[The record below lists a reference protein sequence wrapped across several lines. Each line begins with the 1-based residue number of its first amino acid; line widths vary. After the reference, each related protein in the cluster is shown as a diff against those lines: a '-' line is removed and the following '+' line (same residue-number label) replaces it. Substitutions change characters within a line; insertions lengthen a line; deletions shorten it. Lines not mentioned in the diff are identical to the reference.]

1 MAVIGLVRDNAKTTD
16 IVITGNLK
24 SLLKTAEILLLLKNW
39 MLFSLFFLIFF
50 GRVKWVV
57 AFDRPSKVQEI
68 LLQIEC
74 VTSLLEFLGGV
85 VCVSNQRF
93 SLQLQD

>member
-1 MAVIGLVRDNAKTTD
+1 MVRDNTKTTD
-16 IVITGNLK
+16 IVITGNLE
-24 SLLKTAEILLLLKNW
+24 SLLETAEILLLLKHW
-39 MLFSLFFLIFF
+39 ILFSLFLKIFF

-57 AFDRPSKVQEI
+57 AFDRPSKAQEI

-74 VTSLLEFLGGV
+74 VTSFLEFLGGV
-85 VCVSNQRF
+85 ICVSNQRF